1 MNFNIQESGKTAID
15 KMLNDANKTNSTF
28 RVYIRRVSN

>member
-15 KMLNDANKTNSTF
+15 KMLKDANKKDNTF
-28 RVYIRRVSN
+28 RIYIRRVST